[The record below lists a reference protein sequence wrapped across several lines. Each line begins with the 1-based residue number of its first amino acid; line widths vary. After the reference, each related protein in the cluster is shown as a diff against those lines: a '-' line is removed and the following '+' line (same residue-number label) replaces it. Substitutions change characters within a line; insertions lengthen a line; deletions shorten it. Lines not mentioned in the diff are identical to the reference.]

1 MTMASALPS
10 NERLA
15 NSQPS
20 AMSGAANGVS
30 EQTHVNAASAIPP
43 FSVMPR
49 WLQAELRSDH
59 AGEYGAVMIYRGI
72 LAVSRDSSVRDFAE
86 RHIATE
92 RDHLRLM
99 EETVP
104 PSARTQLLPLWRLM
118 GWLTG
123 ALPALFG
130 RHAVFATIEA
140 VETFVDHHY
149 RQQID
154 RLAEQDRYESLR
166 QLLLQCQEDEVSHR
180 DEAAGLAGPSRGI
193 VMRLWSSTVGTG
205 SAVAVI
211 AARRI

>member
-1 MTMASALPS
+1 MTMASALP
-10 NERLA
+10 NTERLA
-15 NSQPS
+15 SSQPS
-20 AMSGAANGVS
+20 AIPGAASRMS
-30 EQTHVNAASAIPP
+30 EQAPLHDASVIPP
-43 FSVMPR
+43 FSAMPR

-72 LAVSRDSSVRDFAE
+72 LAVSRDDSVRDFAE

-104 PSARTQLLPLWRLM
+104 PAERTRLLPLWWLM

-149 RQQID
+149 CQQID
-154 RLAEQDRYESLR
+154 HLEEQDRYESLR

-180 DEAAGLAGPSRGI
+180 DEAAGLAGPNRGI
-193 VMRLWSSTVGTG
+193 VVRLWASIVGAG
-205 SAVAVI
+205 SAAAVI
-211 AARRI
+211 TARRI

>member
-1 MTMASALPS
+1 MSSSSPNTTPLAGLQPCALSGAVCKGNEQSAL
-10 NERLA
+10 
-15 NSQPS
+15 
-20 AMSGAANGVS
+20 
-30 EQTHVNAASAIPP
+30 HVASVIPP
-43 FSVMPR
+43 FSKMPR

-72 LAVSRDSSVRDFAE
+72 LAVSRNESVRDFAQ

-104 PSARTQLLPLWRLM
+104 RAERTQLLPLWWLM

-123 ALPALFG
+123 ALPAIFG

-166 QLLLQCQEDEVSHR
+166 QLLLQCQADEVIHL
-180 DEAAGLAGPSRGI
+180 DEAADLAGPSRWALMRWWCAI
-193 VMRLWSSTVGTG
+193 VGAG
-205 SAVAVI
+205 SAAAVI

>member
-1 MTMASALPS
+1 MSPALS
-10 NERLA
+10 NNEHL
-15 NSQPS
+15 
-20 AMSGAANGVS
+20 VS
-30 EQTHVNAASAIPP
+30 SESSAIPGAASRASEP
-43 FSVMPR
+43 APLHVVSAIPQFAQMPQ

-72 LAVSRDSSVRDFAE
+72 LAVSRDDSVRGFAE

-104 PSARTQLLPLWRLM
+104 SSARTQLLPLWRLM

-123 ALPALFG
+123 ALPAIFG

-154 RLAEQDRYESLR
+154 RLAEQERYESLR
-166 QLLLQCQEDEVSHR
+166 ELLLQCQADEVSHR
-180 DEAAGLAGPSRGI
+180 DEAAGLAGSSRGM
-193 VMRLWSSTVGTG
+193 VMRLWSAIVGAG
-205 SAVAVI
+205 SAAAVI

>member
-1 MTMASALPS
+1 MSSTLPS

-15 NSQPS
+15 SLQSSVN
-20 AMSGAANGVS
+20 SGAVSRAS
-30 EQTHVNAASAIPP
+30 EQDTLPVASAIPP
-43 FSVMPR
+43 FSQMPR

-72 LAVSRDSSVRDFAE
+72 LAVSRDDTVRDFAE

-104 PSARTQLLPLWRLM
+104 SSARTQLLPLWWLM

-123 ALPALFG
+123 ALPAVFG

-154 RLAEQDRYESLR
+154 RLAEQEPY
-166 QLLLQCQEDEVSHR
+166 
-180 DEAAGLAGPSRGI
+180 
-193 VMRLWSSTVGTG
+193 
-205 SAVAVI
+205 
-211 AARRI
+211 